1 MEFYI
6 VLGLEPAATTADVKR
21 AYKRL
26 ARRYHP
32 GINPGDRA
40 AEAMFQRIS
49 EAYET
54 LVDPLRRQQY
64 DAGGERAAA
73 SEEPRASEFA
83 GFDFSMA
90 ARGAQAATFSELF
103 ADVLHP
109 TAAGEPGKPED
120 GADLHAELVV
130 PFLDAFRGVQRQVV
144 VTRQDRC
151 AACRGTGHA
160 RTTEARCA
168 QCSGSGAMR
177 WARGHMVF
185 SKSCT
190 ACAGTGRQR
199 FQRCPVC
206 AAQGHVVRTDAIT
219 VDVPPG
225 VPDGVRL
232 RIAEAGHTGRF
243 GGRNGDLYV
252 TIHVQP
258 HPIFRRDGD
267 DLHVQV
273 PVALHEA
280 VLGARIEV
288 PSPDGPFK
296 LHVPGGTQA
305 GQQFRLRGRGMPT
318 AAGGRGDLVVE
329 ARLVLP
335 AEVDERSKELIR
347 EFGRLNGGDVR
358 RDLAL

>member
-1 MEFYI
+1 MDFYI
-6 VLGLEPAATTADVKR
+6 VLGLEPQATTADVKR
-21 AYKRL
+21 AFKRL
-26 ARRYHP
+26 SRRYHP

-64 DAGGERAAA
+64 DAAGGRAPAA
-73 SEEPRASEFA
+73 EAARAFEFA
-83 GFDFSMA
+83 GFDFSFA

-109 TAAGEPGKPED
+109 SSAGQPDKPED
-120 GADLHAELVV
+120 GADLHSELQVS
-130 PFLDAFRGVQRQVV
+130 FLDAFRGVQRQVI

-160 RTTEARCA
+160 RTPEARCA
-168 QCSGSGAMR
+168 HCSGSGTMR

-185 SKSCT
+185 SKTCT
-190 ACAGTGRQR
+190 GCAGTGRQR
-199 FQRCPVC
+199 FHRCPIC
-206 AAQGHVVRTDAIT
+206 AAQGRVARTDAVN

-225 VPDGVRL
+225 IADGVQL
-232 RIAEAGHTGRF
+232 RIAERGHAGRF
-243 GGRNGDLYV
+243 AGRNGDLYV
-252 TIHVQP
+252 TIHVEP
-258 HPIFRRDGD
+258 HPLFRRNGD

-280 VLGARIEV
+280 VLGARIDV
-288 PSPDGPFK
+288 PSPDGQFK
-296 LHVPGGTQA
+296 LHVPAGTQA

-318 AAGGRGDLVVE
+318 AGGGRGDLVVE